1 MRQGRIQ
8 VHLLLPRVEPPALL
22 LSSSSHSLPSLE
34 VEGDLHQAHVEALEQ
49 GLARAFHCPFR
60 VLACLAYRR
69 LPGTDQAEGL
79 YVVAPSTA
87 AWTPPPDTRW
97 VEPWELERI
106 AFADSS
112 HQKTVS
118 DWLLELQQ
126 GAPTHRVG
134 WAKPGW
140 EIDATEWIQQALET
154 SGHTGIGPIRIWRTC
169 AISCLMR
176 IQTDQGGVM
185 FKAAPPLFQ
194 HEPRINRFLAT
205 GQATEQATGLSA
217 MQPPTLVPSV
227 VAIDE
232 KRGWLLMD
240 EVPGDVLFNATSISD
255 WAEALTRYAR
265 LQRACVSRTAEL
277 LALGCPDR
285 TLAALPDA
293 FAALAADT
301 ECHQVGE
308 RWGLTPEQ
316 SASLGE
322 VSDRVASL
330 CQTLDAGGIPPTLE
344 HGDLHAG
351 NILVPAT
358 GPVFI
363 DWSDGCVSHPFF
375 SMPPF
380 LDSFDDCPLKSLENR
395 EILIL
400 AYLEPWAE
408 LMGRERLLEVFAL
421 SQVVGAAHHAVSYHR
436 LVRSMEPRAQ
446 WEMAKGITWWLKHL
460 LARLEV
466 PIFQFTPVV
475 DLPRM

>member
-8 VHLLLPRVEPPALL
+8 VHLLLSRVEPPALL

-49 GLARAFHCPFR
+49 GVARAFHCPFR

-69 LPGTDQAEGL
+69 LPGTEQAEGL

-97 VEPWELERI
+97 VEPWELAHI

-112 HQKTVS
+112 HQKAAS

-126 GAPTHRVG
+126 GAPAHRVE

-140 EIDATEWIQQALET
+140 EIEATEWIQQALET
-154 SGHTGIGPIRIWRTC
+154 SGRTGIGPIRIWRTC

-176 IQTDQGGVM
+176 VQTDQGGVM
-185 FKAAPPLFQ
+185 FKAAPSLFQ
-194 HEPRINRFLAT
+194 HEPRINQFLERGLTHELPAT
-205 GQATEQATGLSA
+205 DSTA
-217 MQPPTLVPSV
+217 LVPPV
-227 VAIDE
+227 VAIDAQ
-232 KRGWLLMD
+232 RGWLLMG
-240 EVPGDVLFNATSISD
+240 EVVGDVLFSAANIHD

-265 LQRACVSRTAEL
+265 LQRASVSRTAEL

-285 TLAALPDA
+285 TLTALPEA

-301 ECHQVGE
+301 KCHQIGE
-308 RWGLTPEQ
+308 RGGLTPEE
-316 SASLGE
+316 SASLLE
-322 VSDRVASL
+322 VAERIKTL
-330 CQTLDAGGIPPTLE
+330 CQTLDAYRIPPTLE

-395 EILIL
+395 ELLIR
-400 AYLEPWAE
+400 AYLEPWAD
-408 LMGRERLLEVFAL
+408 LMGRERLLEAFAL
-421 SQVVGAAHHAVSYHR
+421 SQVVGAAHHSVSYHR